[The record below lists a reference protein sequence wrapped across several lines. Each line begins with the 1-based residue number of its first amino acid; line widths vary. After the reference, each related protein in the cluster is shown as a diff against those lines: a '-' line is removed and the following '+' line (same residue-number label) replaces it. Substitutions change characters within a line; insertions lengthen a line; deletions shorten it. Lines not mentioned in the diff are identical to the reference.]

1 MLMLGSV
8 EVRISQSAGTCIA
21 VHPVMSE
28 NQVRMSRYCE
38 CEG

>member
-28 NQVRMSRYCE
+28 NVKVL
-38 CEG
+38 